1 MVNKNPS
8 LSALAAA
15 GCVSILGAALLGAA
29 GLYAQ
34 EPVPNAV
41 DALRPQ
47 AVRLAMDVFG
57 KTAEIEVRD
66 QPRESARM
74 AIEAA
79 LREIHAVSLYA
90 DPDGATPGGFG
101 ALNRAAGKG
110 EVVLDPRAFE
120 LLIRGLQFCFWSGGV
135 FGPAGGAVYRLWR
148 EQASPYPADLAAAVA
163 TASCR
168 NLQLAGG
175 EAGKPGRAIL
185 AAGSR
190 VDTPGLSEGVALDRA
205 ADLLQKSGVRNAL
218 LTLGPLRRGIGM
230 GPDGT
235 GWLVDVP
242 GPVAGGPPIDQ
253 VWLIDQS
260 LSVTRMDDAF
270 RPLDL
275 RTGAPGR
282 GILEVAAVSP
292 QAADAQGLTTTLF
305 VLSQTKG
312 QQHLGALQP
321 RPSVLWLAGSSG
333 GVPVESGY
341 RWTDLSR
348 PNSPK

>member
-1 MVNKNPS
+1 M
-8 LSALAAA
+8 
-15 GCVSILGAALLGAA
+15 
-29 GLYAQ
+29 
-34 EPVPNAV
+34 PNAV

-66 QPRESARM
+66 QPREAARM

-110 EVVLDPRAFE
+110 EVALDPRAFE

-148 EQASPYPADLAAAVA
+148 EQASPHPADLAAAVA

-175 EAGKPGRAIL
+175 EAGKPGRASL

-190 VDTPGLSEGVALDRA
+190 VDAPACSEGVALDRA
-205 ADLLQKSGVRNAL
+205 ADLLQKSGVRNA
-218 LTLGPLRRGIGM
+218 
-230 GPDGT
+230 
-235 GWLVDVP
+235 
-242 GPVAGGPPIDQ
+242 
-253 VWLIDQS
+253 
-260 LSVTRMDDAF
+260 F
-270 RPLDL
+270 
-275 RTGAPGR
+275 
-282 GILEVAAVSP
+282 
-292 QAADAQGLTTTLF
+292 
-305 VLSQTKG
+305 
-312 QQHLGALQP
+312 
-321 RPSVLWLAGSSG
+321 
-333 GVPVESGY
+333 
-341 RWTDLSR
+341 
-348 PNSPK
+348 